1 MLTIW
6 APIGLPRAIRLNGP
20 TSRSIA
26 RITARG
32 QRGRQMPRFALSRF
46 ALTVVFLAACSIAS
60 EAQSAFAETPL
71 VHKKAPE
78 FVRADLAHRRL
89 DLNAYRGKVVLLNFW
104 ATWCAPCQVEM
115 PAFVAW
121 QNKYGQRG
129 LQIIGVSMDDDPALA
144 RAAYR
149 KLKLN
154 YPVAMGDVKLGDLYG
169 GVLGLP
175 MTFLIDRHGEVRA
188 EFQGET
194 DLNKIQSQLQSLLPS
209 R

>member
-1 MLTIW
+1 
-6 APIGLPRAIRLNGP
+6 
-20 TSRSIA
+20 
-26 RITARG
+26 
-32 QRGRQMPRFALSRF
+32 MPPFALRRFAVTVLI
-46 ALTVVFLAACSIAS
+46 LTVCPIAGM
-60 EAQSAFAETPL
+60 AQSASVTTPL

-78 FVRADLAHRRL
+78 FVRRDLDHKKL
-89 DLNAYRGKVVLLNFW
+89 GLNAYRGKVVLLNFW

-115 PAFVAW
+115 PTFVAW
-121 QNKYGQRG
+121 QNKYGQHG
-129 LQIIGVSMDDDPALA
+129 LQIIGISMDDDPALV

-175 MTFLIDRHGEVRA
+175 MTFLIDRHGEIRA

-194 DLNKIQSQLQSLLPS
+194 DLNKIETQLQSLLPS

>member
-1 MLTIW
+1 
-6 APIGLPRAIRLNGP
+6 
-20 TSRSIA
+20 
-26 RITARG
+26 
-32 QRGRQMPRFALSRF
+32 MPPFALCRF
-46 ALTVVFLAACSIAS
+46 ALTVLFLAVCSMAS
-60 EAQSAFAETPL
+60 EAQSAFAATTL

-104 ATWCAPCQVEM
+104 ATWCSPCQVEM
-115 PAFVAW
+115 PTFVAW
-121 QNKYGQRG
+121 QNKYGQHG
-129 LQIIGVSMDDDPALA
+129 LQIIGVSMDDDPALV

-154 YPVAMGDVKLGDLYG
+154 YPVAVGDVKLGDLYG

-175 MTFLIDRHGEVRA
+175 ITFLIDRRGEIRA

-194 DLNKIQSQLQSLLPS
+194 DLSKIDTQLQSLLPN